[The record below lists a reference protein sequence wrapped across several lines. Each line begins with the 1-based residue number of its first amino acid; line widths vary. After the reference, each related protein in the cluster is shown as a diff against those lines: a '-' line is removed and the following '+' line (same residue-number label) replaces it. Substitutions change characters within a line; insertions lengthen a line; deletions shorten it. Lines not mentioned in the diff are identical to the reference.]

1 VGSVGVLQ
9 APKLLLAR
17 LAGAAFASSGGGGVP
32 VGEAVENDSRY
43 DAIVDNG
50 RKRLLVQVNYGQ
62 ECRPGVYA
70 VKAWLQEHSGNRRA
84 PKTVK
89 YFEAEIDFLAV
100 YWRRRSCGTPCR
112 MRRCAEVVI

>member
-1 VGSVGVLQ
+1 MAASSAARVSGGAAGWVGSVGVLQ

-50 RKRLLVQVNYGQ
+50 RKRLLVQVNYGA
-62 ECRPGVYA
+62 GVPA
-70 VKAWLQEHSGNRRA
+70 GGV
-84 PKTVK
+84 
-89 YFEAEIDFLAV
+89 
-100 YWRRRSCGTPCR
+100 CGESVATGTFGESAGSEDR
-112 MRRCAEVVI
+112 EVFRGGD